1 MYIYVLGSAAGGGFP
16 QWNCNCKNCAGVRL
30 QDETV
35 QCKYKPRT
43 QSSIAI
49 SENGTDWI
57 LCNAS
62 PDIRQQLFD
71 FKAAQP
77 ARKLRDTGI
86 TDVVLMDSQLDHT
99 TGLLTLR
106 EGCPMNVHCTEM
118 VYQDLTTGFPIFNM
132 LKHWNGGLQY
142 HQIDP
147 AQAFKITGY
156 DDLEFLPLI
165 IKSAAPPYSPHR
177 HDPHDGDNIALIVK
191 DLKKGTQLFYA
202 PGLGKI
208 DADIMQIM
216 QNSDCVMIDGTL
228 WTDDEM
234 QQCGV
239 GTKTGRE
246 MGHLYIGG
254 EGGSLS
260 YLDQLQIPRKI
271 LIHINNTNP
280 ILNET
285 SEQYATLQTHG
296 VEVAFDGMRIEL

>member
-16 QWNCNCKNCAGVRL
+16 QWNCNCPNCHGVRTGSI
-30 QDETV
+30 QA
-35 QCKYKPRT
+35 KART
-43 QSSIAI
+43 QSSIAV
-49 SENGTDWI
+49 SENGTDWV
-57 LCNAS
+57 LLNAS

-86 TDVVLMDSQLDHT
+86 TSVILMDSQLDHT

-106 EGCPMNVHCTEM
+106 EGCPMNVWCTEM
-118 VYQDLTTGFPIFNM
+118 VHQDLTSGFPVFNM

-142 HQIDP
+142 NEINP
-147 AQAFKITGY
+147 KQAFKIDGFEN
-156 DDLEFLPLI
+156 LEFLPLI

-177 HDPHDGDNIALIVK
+177 NDPHDGDNIALIIK
-191 DLKKGTQLFYA
+191 DHKTQKQLFYA

-208 DADIMQIM
+208 DDQIMQIM
-216 QNSDCVMIDGTL
+216 QSSDCVMIDGTL

-234 QQCGV
+234 QQTGV

-246 MGHLYIGG
+246 MGHLYISG

-260 YLDQLQIPRKI
+260 YLNQLSTPKKV

-280 ILNET
+280 ILNENST
-285 SEQYATLQTHG
+285 QFAELKANG
-296 VEVAFDGMRIEL
+296 VEVAYDGMQIEL

>member
-16 QWNCNCKNCAGVRL
+16 QWNCNCPNCHGVRTGSI
-30 QDETV
+30 QA
-35 QCKYKPRT
+35 KART
-43 QSSIAI
+43 QSSIAV
-49 SENGTDWI
+49 SENGTDWV
-57 LCNAS
+57 LLNAS
-62 PDIRQQLFD
+62 PDIRQQLFE

-86 TDVVLMDSQLDHT
+86 TNVILMDSQLDHT

-106 EGCPMNVHCTEM
+106 EGCPMNVWCTEM
-118 VYQDLTTGFPIFNM
+118 VHQDLTSGFPVFNM

-142 HQIDP
+142 NEINP
-147 AQAFKITGY
+147 TQAFKVDGFAN
-156 DDLEFLPLI
+156 LEFLPLI

-177 HDPHDGDNIALIVK
+177 HDPHDGDNIALIIK
-191 DLKKGTQLFYA
+191 DNKTQKQLFYA

-208 DADIMQIM
+208 DDQIMEIMQS
-216 QNSDCVMIDGTL
+216 SDCVMIDGTL

-234 QQCGV
+234 QQTGV

-246 MGHLYIGG
+246 MGHLYISG

-260 YLDQLQIPRKI
+260 YLNQLTTPKKV

-280 ILNET
+280 ILNEN
-285 SEQYATLQTHG
+285 SSQFAELKANG
-296 VEVAFDGMRIEL
+296 VEVAYDGMQIEL

>member
-1 MYIYVLGSAAGGGFP
+1 MYIHVLGSAAGGGFP
-16 QWNCNCKNCAGVRL
+16 QWNCNCANCSGVR
-30 QDETV
+30 QGTI
-35 QCKYKPRT
+35 QAKTRT
-43 QSSIAI
+43 QSSIAV
-49 SENGTDWI
+49 SENGVDWV

-86 TDVVLMDSQLDHT
+86 KSVVLMDSQIDHT

-106 EGCPMNVHCTEM
+106 EGCPMDVWCTEM
-118 VYQDLTTGFPIFNM
+118 VHQDLSTGFPLFNM
-132 LKHWNGGLQY
+132 LKHWNGGLK
-142 HQIDP
+142 HHLIDP
-147 AQAFKITGY
+147 KQAFKISGF
-156 DDLEFLPLI
+156 DALEFIPLVI
-165 IKSAAPPYSPHR
+165 RSAAPPYSPHR
-177 HDPHDGDNIALIVK
+177 NDPHDGDNIALIIK
-191 DLKKGTQLFYA
+191 DHKTQKQLFYA

-208 DADIMQIM
+208 TDDIMQIM
-216 QNSDCVMIDGTL
+216 AASDCVMIDGTL

-260 YLDQLQIPRKI
+260 YLDQLNKPRKVY
-271 LIHINNTNP
+271 IHINNTNP
-280 ILNET
+280 ILNEQ
-285 SEQYATLQTHG
+285 SAQFAQLQAHQ
-296 VEVAFDGMRIEL
+296 VEVAFDGMQIEL

>member
-16 QWNCNCKNCAGVRL
+16 QWNCNCPNCHGVRTGTI
-30 QDETV
+30 QA
-35 QCKYKPRT
+35 KPRT

-49 SENGTDWI
+49 SENGTDWV
-57 LCNAS
+57 LLNAS
-62 PDIRQQLFD
+62 PDIRQQLFE

-86 TDVVLMDSQLDHT
+86 TSVILMDSQLDHT

-106 EGCPMNVHCTEM
+106 EGCPMKVWCTKMVH
-118 VYQDLTTGFPIFNM
+118 QDLTSGFPVFNM

-142 HQIDP
+142 HEINP
-147 AQAFKITGY
+147 KQAFKIDGFEN
-156 DDLEFLPLI
+156 LEFLPLI

-177 HDPHDGDNIALIVK
+177 NDPHDGDNIALIIK
-191 DLKKGTQLFYA
+191 DHKTQKQLFYA

-208 DADIMQIM
+208 DDQIMQIM
-216 QNSDCVMIDGTL
+216 QSSDCVMIDGTL

-234 QQCGV
+234 QQTGV

-246 MGHLYIGG
+246 MGHLYISG

-260 YLDQLQIPRKI
+260 YLNQLNTPKKV

-280 ILNET
+280 ILNEN
-285 SEQYATLQTHG
+285 SSQFAELKANG
-296 VEVAFDGMRIEL
+296 VEVAYDGMQIEL

>member
-16 QWNCNCKNCAGVRL
+16 QWNCNCPNCHGVRTGTI
-30 QDETV
+30 QA
-35 QCKYKPRT
+35 KART
-43 QSSIAI
+43 QSSIAV
-49 SENGTDWI
+49 SENGTDWV
-57 LCNAS
+57 LLNAS
-62 PDIRQQLFD
+62 PDIRQQLFE

-86 TDVVLMDSQLDHT
+86 TSVILMDSQLDHT

-106 EGCPMNVHCTEM
+106 EGCPMNVWCTAM
-118 VYQDLTTGFPIFNM
+118 VHQDLTSGFPVFNM

-142 HQIDP
+142 NEINP
-147 AQAFKITGY
+147 KQAFKINGFEN
-156 DDLEFLPLI
+156 LEFLPLI

-177 HDPHDGDNIALIVK
+177 NDPHDGDNIALIIK
-191 DLKKGTQLFYA
+191 DHKTQKQLFYA

-208 DADIMQIM
+208 DDQIMQIM
-216 QNSDCVMIDGTL
+216 QSSDCVMIDGTL

-234 QQCGV
+234 QQTGV

-246 MGHLYIGG
+246 MGHLYISG

-260 YLDQLQIPRKI
+260 YLNQLNTPKKV

-280 ILNET
+280 ILNEN
-285 SEQYATLQTHG
+285 SSQFAELKANG
-296 VEVAFDGMRIEL
+296 VEVAYDGMQIEL

>member
-16 QWNCNCKNCAGVRL
+16 QWNCNCPNCHGVRTGTI
-30 QDETV
+30 QA
-35 QCKYKPRT
+35 KART

-49 SENGTDWI
+49 SENGTDWV
-57 LCNAS
+57 LLNAS
-62 PDIRQQLFD
+62 PDIRQQLFE

-86 TDVVLMDSQLDHT
+86 TSVILMDSQLDHT

-106 EGCPMNVHCTEM
+106 EGCPMNVWCTEM
-118 VYQDLTTGFPIFNM
+118 VHQDLTSGFPVFNM

-142 HQIDP
+142 NEINP
-147 AQAFKITGY
+147 KQAFKIDGFEN
-156 DDLEFLPLI
+156 LEFLPLI

-177 HDPHDGDNIALIVK
+177 NDPHDGDNIALIIK
-191 DLKKGTQLFYA
+191 DHKTQKQLFYA

-208 DADIMQIM
+208 DDQIMQIM
-216 QNSDCVMIDGTL
+216 QSSDCVMIDGTL

-234 QQCGV
+234 QQTGV

-246 MGHLYIGG
+246 MGHLYISG

-260 YLDQLQIPRKI
+260 YLNQLSTPKKV

-280 ILNET
+280 ILNEN
-285 SEQYATLQTHG
+285 SSQFAELKANG
-296 VEVAFDGMRIEL
+296 VEVAYDGMQIEL

>member
-16 QWNCNCKNCAGVRL
+16 QWNCNCPNCHGVRTGL
-30 QDETV
+30 IQA
-35 QCKYKPRT
+35 KART
-43 QSSIAI
+43 QSSIAV
-49 SENGTDWI
+49 SENGTDWV
-57 LCNAS
+57 LLNAS
-62 PDIRQQLFD
+62 PDIRQQLFE

-86 TDVVLMDSQLDHT
+86 TSVILMDSQLDHT

-106 EGCPMNVHCTEM
+106 EGCPMNVWCTEM
-118 VYQDLTTGFPIFNM
+118 VHQDLTSGFPVFNM

-142 HQIDP
+142 NEINP
-147 AQAFKITGY
+147 KQAFKIDGFEN
-156 DDLEFLPLI
+156 LEFLPLI

-177 HDPHDGDNIALIVK
+177 NDPHDGDNIALIIK
-191 DLKKGTQLFYA
+191 DHKTQKQLFYA

-208 DADIMQIM
+208 DDQIMQIM
-216 QNSDCVMIDGTL
+216 QSSDCVMIDGTL

-234 QQCGV
+234 QQTGV

-246 MGHLYIGG
+246 MGHLYISG

-260 YLDQLQIPRKI
+260 YLNQLSTPKKV

-280 ILNET
+280 ILNEN
-285 SEQYATLQTHG
+285 SSQFAELKANG
-296 VEVAFDGMRIEL
+296 VEVAYDGMQIEL

>member
-16 QWNCNCKNCAGVRL
+16 QWNCNCPNCHGVRTGTI
-30 QDETV
+30 QA
-35 QCKYKPRT
+35 KART
-43 QSSIAI
+43 QSSIAV
-49 SENGTDWI
+49 SENGTDWV
-57 LCNAS
+57 LLNAS
-62 PDIRQQLFD
+62 PDIRQQLFE

-86 TDVVLMDSQLDHT
+86 TSVILMDSQLDHT

-106 EGCPMNVHCTEM
+106 EGCPMNVWCTEM
-118 VYQDLTTGFPIFNM
+118 VHQDLTSGFPVFNM

-142 HQIDP
+142 HEINP
-147 AQAFKITGY
+147 KQAFKINGFEN
-156 DDLEFLPLI
+156 LEFLPLI

-177 HDPHDGDNIALIVK
+177 NDPHDGDNIALIIK
-191 DLKKGTQLFYA
+191 DHKTQKQLFYA

-208 DADIMQIM
+208 DDQIMQIM
-216 QNSDCVMIDGTL
+216 QGSDCVMIDGTL

-234 QQCGV
+234 HQTGV

-246 MGHLYIGG
+246 MGHLYISG

-260 YLDQLQIPRKI
+260 YLNQLSTPKKV

-280 ILNET
+280 ILNEN
-285 SEQYATLQTHG
+285 SSQFAELKANG
-296 VEVAFDGMRIEL
+296 VEVAYDGMQIEL

>member
-16 QWNCNCKNCAGVRL
+16 QWNCNCPNCHGVRTGSI
-30 QDETV
+30 QA
-35 QCKYKPRT
+35 KART
-43 QSSIAI
+43 QSSIAV
-49 SENGTDWI
+49 SENGTDWV
-57 LCNAS
+57 LLNAS
-62 PDIRQQLFD
+62 PDIRQQLFE

-86 TDVVLMDSQLDHT
+86 TSVILMDSQLDHT

-106 EGCPMNVHCTEM
+106 EGCPINVWCTEM
-118 VYQDLTTGFPIFNM
+118 VHQDLTSGFPVFNM

-142 HQIDP
+142 NEINP
-147 AQAFKITGY
+147 KQAFKIDGFEN
-156 DDLEFLPLI
+156 LEFLPLI

-177 HDPHDGDNIALIVK
+177 NDPHDGDNIALIIK
-191 DLKKGTQLFYA
+191 DHKTQKQLFYA

-208 DADIMQIM
+208 DDQIMQIM
-216 QNSDCVMIDGTL
+216 QSSDCVMIDGTL

-234 QQCGV
+234 QQTGV

-246 MGHLYIGG
+246 MGHLYISG

-260 YLDQLQIPRKI
+260 YLNQLNTPKKV

-280 ILNET
+280 ILNEN
-285 SEQYATLQTHG
+285 SSQFAELKANG
-296 VEVAFDGMRIEL
+296 VEVAYDGMQIEL

>member
-16 QWNCNCKNCAGVRL
+16 QWNCNCPNCHGVRTGTI
-30 QDETV
+30 QA
-35 QCKYKPRT
+35 KPRT

-49 SENGTDWI
+49 SENGTDWV
-57 LCNAS
+57 LLNAS
-62 PDIRQQLFD
+62 PDIRQQLFE

-86 TDVVLMDSQLDHT
+86 TSVILMDSQLDHT

-106 EGCPMNVHCTEM
+106 EGCPMNVWCTEM
-118 VYQDLTTGFPIFNM
+118 VHQDLTGGFPVFNM

-142 HQIDP
+142 NQINP
-147 AQAFKITGY
+147 KQAFKIDGFEN
-156 DDLEFLPLI
+156 LEFVPLI

-177 HDPHDGDNIALIVK
+177 HDPHDGDNIALIIK
-191 DLKKGTQLFYA
+191 DHKTQKQLFYA

-208 DADIMQIM
+208 DDQIMQIM
-216 QNSDCVMIDGTL
+216 QSSDCVMIDGTL

-234 QQCGV
+234 QQTGV

-246 MGHLYIGG
+246 MGHLYISG

-260 YLDQLQIPRKI
+260 YLNQLSTPKKV

-280 ILNET
+280 ILNEN
-285 SEQYATLQTHG
+285 SSQFAELKANG
-296 VEVAFDGMRIEL
+296 VEVAYDGMQIEL

>member
-16 QWNCNCKNCAGVRL
+16 QWNCNCPNCHGVRTGTI
-30 QDETV
+30 QA
-35 QCKYKPRT
+35 KART
-43 QSSIAI
+43 QSSIAV
-49 SENGTDWI
+49 SENGTDWV
-57 LCNAS
+57 LLNAS
-62 PDIRQQLFD
+62 PDIRQQLFE

-86 TDVVLMDSQLDHT
+86 TSVILMDSQLDHT

-106 EGCPMNVHCTEM
+106 EGCPMKVWCTEM
-118 VYQDLTTGFPIFNM
+118 VHQDLTSGFPVFNM

-142 HQIDP
+142 HEINP
-147 AQAFKITGY
+147 KQAFKIDGFEN
-156 DDLEFLPLI
+156 LEFLPLI

-177 HDPHDGDNIALIVK
+177 NDPHDGDNIALIIK
-191 DLKKGTQLFYA
+191 DHKTQKQLFYA

-208 DADIMQIM
+208 DDQIMQIM
-216 QNSDCVMIDGTL
+216 QSSDCIMIDGTL

-234 QQCGV
+234 QQTGV

-246 MGHLYIGG
+246 MGHLYISG

-260 YLDQLQIPRKI
+260 YLNQLSTPKKV

-280 ILNET
+280 ILNEN
-285 SEQYATLQTHG
+285 SSQFAELKANG
-296 VEVAFDGMRIEL
+296 VEVAYDGMQIEL

>member
-16 QWNCNCKNCAGVRL
+16 QWNCNCPNCHGVRTGSI
-30 QDETV
+30 QA
-35 QCKYKPRT
+35 KART
-43 QSSIAI
+43 QSSIAV
-49 SENGTDWI
+49 SENGTDWV
-57 LCNAS
+57 LLNAS
-62 PDIRQQLFD
+62 PDIRQQLFE

-86 TDVVLMDSQLDHT
+86 TSVILMDSQLDHT

-106 EGCPMNVHCTEM
+106 EGCPMNVWCTEI
-118 VYQDLTTGFPIFNM
+118 VHQDLTSGFPVFNM

-142 HQIDP
+142 HEINP
-147 AQAFKITGY
+147 KQAFKI
-156 DDLEFLPLI
+156 DDFENLEFLPLI

-177 HDPHDGDNIALIVK
+177 HDPHDGDNIALIIK
-191 DLKKGTQLFYA
+191 DHKTQKQLFYA

-208 DADIMQIM
+208 DDQIMQIM
-216 QNSDCVMIDGTL
+216 QSSDCVMIDGTL

-234 QQCGV
+234 QQTGV

-246 MGHLYIGG
+246 MGHLYISG

-260 YLDQLQIPRKI
+260 YLNQLSTPKKV

-280 ILNET
+280 ILNEN
-285 SEQYATLQTHG
+285 SSQFAELKANG
-296 VEVAFDGMRIEL
+296 VEVAYDGMQIEL

>member
-16 QWNCNCKNCAGVRL
+16 QWNCNCPNCHGVRTGTI
-30 QDETV
+30 QA
-35 QCKYKPRT
+35 KART
-43 QSSIAI
+43 QSSIAV
-49 SENGTDWI
+49 SENGTDWV
-57 LCNAS
+57 LLNAS
-62 PDIRQQLFD
+62 PDIRQQLFE

-86 TDVVLMDSQLDHT
+86 TSVILMDSQLDHT

-106 EGCPMNVHCTEM
+106 EGCPMNVWCTEM
-118 VYQDLTTGFPIFNM
+118 VHQDLTSGFPVFNM

-142 HQIDP
+142 HEINP
-147 AQAFKITGY
+147 KQAFKIDGFEN
-156 DDLEFLPLI
+156 LEFLPLI

-177 HDPHDGDNIALIVK
+177 HDPHDGDNIALIIK
-191 DLKKGTQLFYA
+191 DHKTQKQLFYA

-208 DADIMQIM
+208 DDQIMQIM
-216 QNSDCVMIDGTL
+216 QSSDCVMIDGTL

-234 QQCGV
+234 QQTGV

-246 MGHLYIGG
+246 MGHLYISG

-260 YLDQLQIPRKI
+260 YLNQLSTPKKV

-280 ILNET
+280 ILNED
-285 SEQYATLQTHG
+285 SSQFAELKANG
-296 VEVAFDGMRIEL
+296 VEVAYDGMQIEL

>member
-16 QWNCNCKNCAGVRL
+16 QWNCNCPNCHGVRTGSI
-30 QDETV
+30 QA
-35 QCKYKPRT
+35 KART
-43 QSSIAI
+43 QSSIAV
-49 SENGTDWI
+49 SENGTDWV
-57 LCNAS
+57 LLNAS
-62 PDIRQQLFD
+62 PDIRQQLFE

-86 TDVVLMDSQLDHT
+86 TSVILMDSQLDHT

-106 EGCPMNVHCTEM
+106 EGCPMNVWCTEM
-118 VYQDLTTGFPIFNM
+118 VHQDLTSGFPVFNM

-142 HQIDP
+142 HEINP
-147 AQAFKITGY
+147 TQAFKVDGFEN
-156 DDLEFLPLI
+156 LEFLPLI

-177 HDPHDGDNIALIVK
+177 NDPHDGDNIALIIK
-191 DLKKGTQLFYA
+191 DHKTQKQLFYA

-208 DADIMQIM
+208 DDQIMQIM
-216 QNSDCVMIDGTL
+216 QSSDCVMIDGTL

-234 QQCGV
+234 QQTGV

-246 MGHLYIGG
+246 MGHLYISG

-260 YLDQLQIPRKI
+260 YLNQLNTPKKV

-280 ILNET
+280 ILNEN
-285 SEQYATLQTHG
+285 SSQFAELKANG
-296 VEVAFDGMRIEL
+296 VEVAYDGMQIEL

>member
-16 QWNCNCKNCAGVRL
+16 QWNCNCPNCHGVRTGTI
-30 QDETV
+30 QA
-35 QCKYKPRT
+35 KART

-49 SENGTDWI
+49 SENGTDWV
-57 LCNAS
+57 LLNAS
-62 PDIRQQLFD
+62 PDIRQQLFE

-86 TDVVLMDSQLDHT
+86 TSVILMDSQLDHT

-106 EGCPMNVHCTEM
+106 EGCPMNVWCTEM
-118 VYQDLTTGFPIFNM
+118 VHQDLTSGFPVFNM

-142 HQIDP
+142 HEINP
-147 AQAFKITGY
+147 KQAFKVDGFEN
-156 DDLEFLPLI
+156 LEFLPLI

-177 HDPHDGDNIALIVK
+177 HDPHDGDNIALIIK
-191 DLKKGTQLFYA
+191 DHKTQKQLFYA

-208 DADIMQIM
+208 DDQIMQIM
-216 QNSDCVMIDGTL
+216 QSSDCVMIDGTL

-234 QQCGV
+234 QQTGV

-246 MGHLYIGG
+246 MGHLYISG

-260 YLDQLQIPRKI
+260 YLNQLSTPKKV

-280 ILNET
+280 ILNED
-285 SEQYATLQTHG
+285 SSQFAELKANG
-296 VEVAFDGMRIEL
+296 VEVAYDGMQIEL

>member
-16 QWNCNCKNCAGVRL
+16 QWNCNCPNCDGVRTGII
-30 QDETV
+30 QA
-35 QCKYKPRT
+35 KART
-43 QSSIAI
+43 QSSIAV
-49 SENGTDWI
+49 SENGTDWV
-57 LCNAS
+57 LLNAS
-62 PDIRQQLFD
+62 PDIRQQLFE

-86 TDVVLMDSQLDHT
+86 TSVILMDSQLDHT

-106 EGCPMNVHCTEM
+106 EGCPMNVWCTAM
-118 VYQDLTTGFPIFNM
+118 VHQDLTSGFPVFNM

-142 HQIDP
+142 NEINP
-147 AQAFKITGY
+147 KQAFKIDGFEN
-156 DDLEFLPLI
+156 LEFLPLI

-177 HDPHDGDNIALIVK
+177 NDPHDGDNIALIIK
-191 DLKKGTQLFYA
+191 DHKTQKQLFYA

-208 DADIMQIM
+208 DDQIMQIM
-216 QNSDCVMIDGTL
+216 QSSDCVMIDGTL

-234 QQCGV
+234 QQTGV

-246 MGHLYIGG
+246 MGHLYISG

-260 YLDQLQIPRKI
+260 YLNQLSTPKKV

-280 ILNET
+280 ILNED
-285 SEQYATLQTHG
+285 SAQFAELKANG
-296 VEVAFDGMRIEL
+296 VEVAYDGMQIEL

>member
-16 QWNCNCKNCAGVRL
+16 QWNCNCPNCHGVRTGTI
-30 QDETV
+30 QA
-35 QCKYKPRT
+35 KART
-43 QSSIAI
+43 QSSIAV
-49 SENGTDWI
+49 SENGTDWV
-57 LCNAS
+57 LLNAS
-62 PDIRQQLFD
+62 PDIRQQLFE

-86 TDVVLMDSQLDHT
+86 TSVILMDSQLDHT

-106 EGCPMNVHCTEM
+106 EGCPMKVWCTKMVH
-118 VYQDLTTGFPIFNM
+118 QDLTSGFPVFNM

-142 HQIDP
+142 HEINP
-147 AQAFKITGY
+147 KQAFKIDGFEN
-156 DDLEFLPLI
+156 LEFLPLI

-177 HDPHDGDNIALIVK
+177 NDPHDGDNIALIIK
-191 DLKKGTQLFYA
+191 DHKTQKQLFYA

-208 DADIMQIM
+208 DDQIMQIM
-216 QNSDCVMIDGTL
+216 QGSDCVMIDGTL

-234 QQCGV
+234 QQTGV

-246 MGHLYIGG
+246 MGHLYISG

-260 YLDQLQIPRKI
+260 YLNQLNTPKKV

-280 ILNET
+280 ILNEN
-285 SEQYATLQTHG
+285 SSQFAELKANG
-296 VEVAFDGMRIEL
+296 VEVAYDGMQIEL

>member
-16 QWNCNCKNCAGVRL
+16 QWNCNCPNCHGVRTGSI
-30 QDETV
+30 QA
-35 QCKYKPRT
+35 KART
-43 QSSIAI
+43 QSSIAV
-49 SENGTDWI
+49 SENGTDWV
-57 LCNAS
+57 LLNAS
-62 PDIRQQLFD
+62 PDIRQQLFE

-86 TDVVLMDSQLDHT
+86 TSVILMDSQLDHT

-106 EGCPMNVHCTEM
+106 EGCPMNVWCTEM
-118 VYQDLTTGFPIFNM
+118 VHQDLTSGFPVFNM

-142 HQIDP
+142 NQINP
-147 AQAFKITGY
+147 KQAFKIDGFEN
-156 DDLEFLPLI
+156 LEFVPLI

-177 HDPHDGDNIALIVK
+177 HDPHDGDNIALIIK
-191 DLKKGTQLFYA
+191 DHKTQKQLFYA

-208 DADIMQIM
+208 DDQIMQIM
-216 QNSDCVMIDGTL
+216 QSSDCVMIDGTL

-234 QQCGV
+234 QQTGV

-246 MGHLYIGG
+246 MGHLYISG

-260 YLDQLQIPRKI
+260 YLNQLSTPKKV

-280 ILNET
+280 ILNEN
-285 SEQYATLQTHG
+285 SSQFAELKANG
-296 VEVAFDGMRIEL
+296 VEVAYDGMQIEL

>member
-16 QWNCNCKNCAGVRL
+16 QWNCNCPNCHGVRTGTI
-30 QDETV
+30 QA
-35 QCKYKPRT
+35 KART
-43 QSSIAI
+43 QSSIAV
-49 SENGTDWI
+49 SENGTDWV
-57 LCNAS
+57 LLNAS
-62 PDIRQQLFD
+62 PDIRQQLFE

-86 TDVVLMDSQLDHT
+86 TSVILMDSQLDHT

-106 EGCPMNVHCTEM
+106 EGCPMNVWCTEM
-118 VYQDLTTGFPIFNM
+118 VHQDLTSGFPVFNM

-142 HQIDP
+142 NEINP
-147 AQAFKITGY
+147 TQAFKVDGFAN
-156 DDLEFLPLI
+156 LEFLPLI

-177 HDPHDGDNIALIVK
+177 HDPHDGDNIALIIK
-191 DLKKGTQLFYA
+191 DHKTQKQLFYA

-208 DADIMQIM
+208 DDQIMQIM
-216 QNSDCVMIDGTL
+216 QSSDCVMIDGTL

-234 QQCGV
+234 QQTGV

-246 MGHLYIGG
+246 MGHLYISG

-260 YLDQLQIPRKI
+260 YLNQLSTPKKV

-280 ILNET
+280 ILNEN
-285 SEQYATLQTHG
+285 SSQFAELKANG
-296 VEVAFDGMRIEL
+296 VEVAYDGMQIKL

>member
-16 QWNCNCKNCAGVRL
+16 QWNCNCPNCHGVRTGTI
-30 QDETV
+30 QA
-35 QCKYKPRT
+35 KART
-43 QSSIAI
+43 QSSIAV
-49 SENGTDWI
+49 SENGTDWV
-57 LCNAS
+57 LLNAS
-62 PDIRQQLFD
+62 PDICQQLFE

-86 TDVVLMDSQLDHT
+86 TSVILMDSQLDHT

-106 EGCPMNVHCTEM
+106 EGCPMNVWCTAM
-118 VYQDLTTGFPIFNM
+118 VHQDLTSGFPVFNM

-142 HQIDP
+142 HEINP
-147 AQAFKITGY
+147 KQAFKIDGFEN
-156 DDLEFLPLI
+156 LEFLPLI

-177 HDPHDGDNIALIVK
+177 NDPHDGDNIALIIK
-191 DLKKGTQLFYA
+191 DHKTQKQLFYA

-208 DADIMQIM
+208 DDQIMQIM
-216 QNSDCVMIDGTL
+216 QSSDCVMIDGTL

-234 QQCGV
+234 QQTGV

-246 MGHLYIGG
+246 MGHLYISG

-260 YLDQLQIPRKI
+260 YLNQLNTPKKV

-280 ILNET
+280 ILNEN
-285 SEQYATLQTHG
+285 SSQFAELKANG
-296 VEVAFDGMRIEL
+296 VEVAYDGMQIEL

>member
-16 QWNCNCKNCAGVRL
+16 QWNCNCPNCDGVRTGTI
-30 QDETV
+30 QA
-35 QCKYKPRT
+35 KART
-43 QSSIAI
+43 QSSIAV
-49 SENGTDWI
+49 SENGTDWV
-57 LCNAS
+57 LLNAS
-62 PDIRQQLFD
+62 PDIRQQLFE

-86 TDVVLMDSQLDHT
+86 TSVILMDSQLDHT

-106 EGCPMNVHCTEM
+106 EGCPMNVWCTAM
-118 VYQDLTTGFPIFNM
+118 VHQDLTSGFPVFNM

-142 HQIDP
+142 NEINP
-147 AQAFKITGY
+147 KQAFKIDGFEN
-156 DDLEFLPLI
+156 LEFLPLI

-177 HDPHDGDNIALIVK
+177 HDPHDGDNIALIIK
-191 DLKKGTQLFYA
+191 DHKTQKQLFYA

-208 DADIMQIM
+208 DDQIMQIM
-216 QNSDCVMIDGTL
+216 QSSDCVMIDGTL

-234 QQCGV
+234 QQTGV

-246 MGHLYIGG
+246 MGHLYISG

-260 YLDQLQIPRKI
+260 YLNQLSTPKKV

-280 ILNET
+280 ILNED
-285 SEQYATLQTHG
+285 SAQFAELKANG
-296 VEVAFDGMRIEL
+296 VEVAYDGMQIEL

>member
-16 QWNCNCKNCAGVRL
+16 QWNCNCPNCHGVRTGTI
-30 QDETV
+30 QA
-35 QCKYKPRT
+35 KART
-43 QSSIAI
+43 QSSIAV
-49 SENGTDWI
+49 SENGIDWV
-57 LCNAS
+57 LLNAS
-62 PDIRQQLFD
+62 PDIRQQLFE

-86 TDVVLMDSQLDHT
+86 TSVILMDSQLDHT

-106 EGCPMNVHCTEM
+106 EGCPMNVWCTEM
-118 VYQDLTTGFPIFNM
+118 VHQDLTSGFPVFNM

-142 HQIDP
+142 HEINP
-147 AQAFKITGY
+147 KQAFKIDGFEN
-156 DDLEFLPLI
+156 LEFLPLI

-177 HDPHDGDNIALIVK
+177 NDPHDGDNIALIIK
-191 DLKKGTQLFYA
+191 DHKTQKQLFYA

-208 DADIMQIM
+208 DDQIMQIM
-216 QNSDCVMIDGTL
+216 QSSDCVMIDGTL

-234 QQCGV
+234 QQTGV

-246 MGHLYIGG
+246 MGHLYISG

-260 YLDQLQIPRKI
+260 YLNQLSTPKKV

-280 ILNET
+280 ILNEN
-285 SEQYATLQTHG
+285 SSQFAELKANG
-296 VEVAFDGMRIEL
+296 VEVAYDGMQIEL